1 MGVYLTPLEHAAEEI
16 AMTPNA
22 VTCSLL
28 LLGLLASA
36 GCVVRVPP
44 TAAAPPP
51 APVYTSSW
59 VEQIKLRIEQPSRGP
74 RVAAKLP
81 TSWHQV
87 ELSVGRLDGSVPVR
101 KLTLD
106 PFESQLSGRALNSL
120 VPGDDY
126 WVQVDLVHIDAGR
139 EAWVV
144 GSGRLG
150 GDGRIVRFHAGP
162 NGLPIE
168 VKPVVAGGRIDSA
181 PTPLRR
187 RTPSHASSSIIFVE
201 STTIISGGSS
211 DDDASPF
218 PETDTSGIDWVTVE
232 DEEDTTTDHETES
245 DDSDDEG
252 VLGDW
257 LGASSALKRSGA
269 L

>member
-1 MGVYLTPLEHAAEEI
+1 
-16 AMTPNA
+16 MTPNV
-22 VTCSLL
+22 VTRSFL
-28 LLGLLASA
+28 LLGLLGSA

-44 TAAAPPP
+44 TAAAPP
-51 APVYTSSW
+51 PVYTSSW

-74 RVAAKLP
+74 RVASKLP

-106 PFESQLSGRALNSL
+106 PFESQLSGRSLNSL

-126 WVQVDLVHIDAGR
+126 WVQVDLVHLDARR

-187 RTPSHASSSIIFVE
+187 RTPAHASSSIIFVE
-201 STTIISGGSS
+201 STPILSGGSS

-218 PETDTSGIDWVTVE
+218 PSTDMPEFDWVTVE
-232 DEEDTTTDHETES
+232 DEEDPATDRES
-245 DDSDDEG
+245 EQDDSDDEG

-257 LGASSALKRSGA
+257 LGASSALKRAGA

>member
-1 MGVYLTPLEHAAEEI
+1 
-16 AMTPNA
+16 MTPIA
-22 VTCSLL
+22 VTRPLML
-28 LLGLLASA
+28 VGLLFST
-36 GCVVRVPP
+36 GCVMRVPP
-44 TAAAPPP
+44 TAAAPAP
-51 APVYTSSW
+51 APVYTNSW
-59 VEQIKLRIEQPSRGP
+59 VEQIKLSIEQPSRGP
-74 RVAAKLP
+74 RVASKLP
-81 TSWHQV
+81 SSWHQV
-87 ELSVGRLDGSVPVR
+87 ELSVGRLDGGAPVR

-106 PFESQLSGRALNSL
+106 PFESRLSGRSLNSL

-150 GDGRIVRFHAGP
+150 GDGQIVRFHAGP

-187 RTPSHASSSIIFVE
+187 RSGTPTSSSIIFVE
-201 STTIISGGSS
+201 STTVISGGTPV
-211 DDDASPF
+211 DDAPF
-218 PETDTSGIDWVTVE
+218 PTPDAGIDWVTVE
-232 DEEDTTTDHETES
+232 DEEAPDTDDEADRDDGDS
-245 DDSDDEG
+245 DDDEG

-257 LGASSALKRSGA
+257 LDTSSALKRAGA

>member
-1 MGVYLTPLEHAAEEI
+1 
-16 AMTPNA
+16 MTPIA
-22 VTCSLL
+22 VTRSLML
-28 LLGLLASA
+28 VGLLFST
-36 GCVVRVPP
+36 GCVMRVPP
-44 TAAAPPP
+44 TAAAPAP
-51 APVYTSSW
+51 APVYTNSW
-59 VEQIKLRIEQPSRGP
+59 VEQIKLSIAQPSRGP

-81 TSWHQV
+81 SSWHQV
-87 ELSVGRLDGSVPVR
+87 ELSVGRLDGSAPVR

-106 PFESQLSGRALNSL
+106 PFESRLSGRSLNSL

-126 WVQVDLVHIDAGR
+126 WVQVDLVHLDAGR

-187 RTPSHASSSIIFVE
+187 RSGTPTSSSIIFVE
-201 STTIISGGSS
+201 HTTVVSGGAV
-211 DDDASPF
+211 DDPTPDA
-218 PETDTSGIDWVTVE
+218 GIDWVTVE
-232 DEEDTTTDHETES
+232 DEEAPATDHEADRDDGES
-245 DDSDDEG
+245 DGDSDDEG

-257 LGASSALKRSGA
+257 LDASSALKRAGA

>member
-1 MGVYLTPLEHAAEEI
+1 
-16 AMTPNA
+16 MTPNA
-22 VTCSLL
+22 VTRSFL
-28 LLGLLASA
+28 LLGLLAST
-36 GCVVRVPP
+36 GCVMRVPP

-51 APVYTSSW
+51 APVYTTSW
-59 VEQIKLRIEQPSRGP
+59 VEQIKLHIEQPSRGP

-106 PFESQLSGRALNSL
+106 PFESQLSGRSLNSL

-126 WVQVDLVHIDAGR
+126 WVQVDLVHIDASR

-150 GDGRIVRFHAGP
+150 GDGQIVRFHAGP

-187 RTPSHASSSIIFVE
+187 RSPAHASSSIIFVE
-201 STTIISGGSS
+201 NTTVISGGSS

-218 PETDTSGIDWVTVE
+218 PSTDAEIDWVTVE
-232 DEEDTTTDHETES
+232 DEEETDTDSEPEQ

-257 LGASSALKRSGA
+257 LGASSALKRTGA